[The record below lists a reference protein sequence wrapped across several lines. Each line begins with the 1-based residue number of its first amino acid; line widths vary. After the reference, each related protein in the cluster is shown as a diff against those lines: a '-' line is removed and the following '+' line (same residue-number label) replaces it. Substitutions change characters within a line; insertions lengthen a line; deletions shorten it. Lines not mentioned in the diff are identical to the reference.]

1 MGSTVYRKLLEQ
13 HLKILEGL
21 QYESG
26 LFAASKKGESEGYDK
41 AWLRDNFYECLA
53 FEVLGDYDTVH
64 KTYRAILD
72 IFKKHET
79 KIDHAISQKPEA
91 AYQYIHPRYH
101 PETFDE
107 YWEEWG
113 NKQNDSIGCVLF
125 KIGEL
130 EKRRKGFIVDGADD
144 VRVLQKLVWYLST
157 LEYWNDPDS
166 GMWEENEE
174 IHSSSVGACLAGL
187 EMAKHIDGIEV

>member
-1 MGSTVYRKLLEQ
+1 MASELYEKLLKQ
-13 HLKILEGL
+13 HLRILENL

-26 LFAASKKGESEGYDK
+26 LFAASKKGEETGYDK

-53 FEVLGDYDTVH
+53 FEVLGDYDTVQ

-72 IFKKHET
+72 VFKKHEY
-79 KIDHAISQKPEA
+79 KIDYAISKKP
-91 AYQYIHPRYH
+91 AYTHQYIHPRYH
-101 PETFDE
+101 PQTFDE

-130 EKRRKGFIVDGADD
+130 EKGKKGLIVQGDDD
-144 VRVLQKLVWYLST
+144 VRVIQKL
-157 LEYWNDPDS
+157 
-166 GMWEENEE
+166 
-174 IHSSSVGACLAGL
+174 
-187 EMAKHIDGIEV
+187 